1 MHAVAIYRLM
11 SDHQTDFAAL
21 GWRCAVD
28 PESEQLHLEHAESD
42 TSYVVDADG
51 NLTVPGGGTV
61 DGTLDDLQA
70 TLTSALAGDGGADGH
85 AIAGDDAATQAGSCN
100 IDCDSATGE
109 VTIES
114 DTSIT
119 LDAPSIEIDASNQLD
134 LSSGPLLSVS
144 SDGNAEVEADGVLG
158 LEGALIQLN

>member
-1 MHAVAIYRLM
+1 M
-11 SDHQTDFAAL
+11 SDQQTDFAAL

-51 NLTVPGGGTV
+51 NLTVPGGGSV
-61 DGTLDDLQA
+61 DGALEDLQA
-70 TLTSALAGDGGADGH
+70 TLSSALAGGSADGH
-85 AIAGDDAATQAGSCN
+85 EETVDASAAAAQSANCS

-114 DTSIT
+114 DASIT
-119 LDAPSIEIDASNQLD
+119 LDAPTIEIDAGSQLE
-134 LSSGPLLSVS
+134 LSSAGQLTLA
-144 SDGNAEVEADGVLG
+144 GTAAAEMTSNGVLT
-158 LEGALIQLN
+158 LDGALIRLN